1 MTENDRKILEIYLQN
16 DKKAQNILNRLIL
29 IDNEMTKKSVKLKKL
44 RYNQQYIIMFGAIC
58 VFAFSNF
65 IEDIVGRGILTFII
79 EICLLVIILPIINR
93 LVEAKKVK
101 IVNELIDIYDD
112 IDQNDIKYINAKLK
126 ESKIKEQIIK
136 EDKLKTTIYY
146 LQINTHFSINGDFI
160 TANEIVEKNKV
171 NEVELVPPMK

>member
-1 MTENDRKILEIYLQN
+1 M
-16 DKKAQNILNRLIL
+16 
-29 IDNEMTKKSVKLKKL
+29 
-44 RYNQQYIIMFGAIC
+44 
-58 VFAFSNF
+58 
-65 IEDIVGRGILTFII
+65 
-79 EICLLVIILPIINR
+79 PIINR

-112 IDQNDIKYINAKLK
+112 IDQNDIKYINAKLE
-126 ESKIKEQIIK
+126 ESKIKEQIINA
-136 EDKLKTTIYY
+136 DKLKEIIYY